1 MRNING
7 MKELV
12 FKKFFSLIQS
22 VMSEVAKFFMRMSL
36 ILYENEPKLY
46 ENDVLRNVVK
56 RMIIHQISFII

>member
-36 ILYENEPKLY
+36 NYMKMMLEICRIVQGVEIEC
-46 ENDVLRNVVK
+46 
-56 RMIIHQISFII
+56 

>member
-12 FKKFFSLIQS
+12 FKKFFLIQS

-36 ILYENEPKLY
+36 NYMKMMFCVTL
-46 ENDVLRNVVK
+46 
-56 RMIIHQISFII
+56 

>member
-1 MRNING
+1 MRIING

-36 ILYENEPKLY
+36 NYMKMMFCVTL
-46 ENDVLRNVVK
+46 
-56 RMIIHQISFII
+56 